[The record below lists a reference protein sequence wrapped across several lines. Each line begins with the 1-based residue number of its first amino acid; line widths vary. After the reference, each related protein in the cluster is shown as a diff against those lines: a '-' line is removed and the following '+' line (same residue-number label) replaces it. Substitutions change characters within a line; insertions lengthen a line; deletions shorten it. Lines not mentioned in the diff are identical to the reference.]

1 MYEKPPFYHKPF
13 KPSPKMTKKNV
24 RFLVI
29 LLLWESAWIES
40 VTILFKET
48 QEGKDIGR
56 YDSGTNFKEIRA

>member
-1 MYEKPPFYHKPF
+1 MYICPI
-13 KPSPKMTKKNV
+13 KMTKKNV

>member
-1 MYEKPPFYHKPF
+1 MGIRRKIA
-13 KPSPKMTKKNV
+13 KK
-24 RFLVI
+24 RTFFLVI

-40 VTILFKET
+40 VTIFFKET

>member
-1 MYEKPPFYHKPF
+1 
-13 KPSPKMTKKNV
+13 MTKRNV
-24 RFLVI
+24 RFFSHFIVMGI
-29 LLLWESAWIES
+29 CMDKS

>member
-1 MYEKPPFYHKPF
+1 
-13 KPSPKMTKKNV
+13 MTRRNV
-24 RFLVI
+24 RFFLVI

-56 YDSGTNFKEIRA
+56 YDSARISKKSVPEKT